1 MARVAYTDLFLD
13 WTPTTSGVPLATQ
26 VTTLITNYYKMAY
39 GIVYG
44 AGNYNATDSDTT
56 DPQTIIRSDEF
67 FGDLVGELSTKV
79 QQWHDA
85 GISSTGD
92 IIKMPSFKISKE
104 LKDTIRGYMGKKT
117 DIITSIRVWG
127 HEEDEGEM
135 I

>member
-26 VTTLITNYYKMAY
+26 VTTLITNYYKISY
-39 GIVYG
+39 GVLYG
-44 AGNYNATDSDTT
+44 AGSYAATDTATT
-56 DPQTIIRSDEF
+56 DPQNIIRSEEF
-67 FGDLVGELSTKV
+67 FGELVLELSTKV

-85 GISSTGD
+85 GISSTGE
-92 IIKMPSFKISKE
+92 IIKMPSFRMSKE
-104 LKDTIRGYMGKKT
+104 LKDTIRGYMSKKT